1 MVFGASRGIG
11 KGIALAIAAAGTH
24 VVVVARAQGDGRYPG
39 SASDTVDEIRAAGGS
54 ASALACD
61 ISDPVNVRD
70 AVDTTGREHG
80 TLDVVINSTVHIS
93 YGELANITADEWDS
107 TYAVN
112 VRGPFVLTK
121 AACEVMRRQR
131 SGHIIHLT
139 GAAARHA
146 HLGNVLTGSSKAALE
161 RFVAGAAAE
170 TRPYGVSVS
179 LFDPGRVRTE
189 RAEILQAGTDW
200 TGIAVPGDVAAAV
213 VHIISLPST
222 STNGQRFSYDG
233 SAARGYVSAPL
244 LTDAD

>member
-11 KGIALAIAAAGTH
+11 KGIARAIAAAGSH
-24 VVVVARAQGDGRYPG
+24 VVVVARAHGDDRYPG

-61 ISDPVNVRD
+61 ISDPAYVVD
-70 AVDTTGREHG
+70 AVESTMREHG
-80 TLDVVINSTVHIS
+80 ALDVVINSTVQIS
-93 YGELANITADEWDS
+93 YSELADITLDEWDS
-107 TYAVN
+107 AYAVN

-121 AACEVMRRQR
+121 AAFELMRHQG

-139 GAAARHA
+139 GAAALHA
-146 HLGNVLTGSSKAALE
+146 HLGNALTGSSKAALE

-170 TRPYGVSVS
+170 AGPHGVSVS

-200 TGIAVPGDVAAAV
+200 TGIAVPGDVAAALV
-213 VHIISLPST
+213 DIVSLPST
-222 STNGQRFSYDG
+222 STNGQRFSYNA
-233 SAARGYVSAPL
+233 SAERGYVSVSL
-244 LTDAD
+244 LPEAG